1 MPLYKACLF
10 ACVHAFLGQVFEA
23 MKKLT
28 FTSELSPPRKAFFYV
43 GQWEEMKD
51 AKNTR
56 FLNDSFKD
64 RFTDI

>member
-1 MPLYKACLF
+1 MPLYNACFF

-28 FTSELSPPRKAFFYV
+28 FTSELSPPQKAFFYV
-43 GQWEEMKD
+43 GQWEKMKD
-51 AKNTR
+51 AKNTW
-56 FLNDSFKD
+56 FFKTGFKD